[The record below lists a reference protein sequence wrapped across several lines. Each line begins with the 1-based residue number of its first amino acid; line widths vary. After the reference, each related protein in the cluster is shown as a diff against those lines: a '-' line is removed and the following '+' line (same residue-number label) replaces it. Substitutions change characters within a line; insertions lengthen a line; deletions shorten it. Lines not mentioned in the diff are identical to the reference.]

1 MIAIK
6 ETTEGII
13 FTIAVLPK
21 SSRNMIA
28 GVRDGALKIKITA
41 PPVDG
46 AANKMCVAYLSKIL
60 KTPKSSLEIV
70 SGATG
75 RTKQI
80 LWRLTGTHTT
90 TADQKLIIQAFAQ

>member
-21 SSRNMIA
+21 SSRNMVA
-28 GVRDGALKIKITA
+28 GVRDGAIKIKITA

-46 AANKMCVAYLSKIL
+46 AANKMCVAYLSKML

-80 LWRLTGTHTT
+80 LWRLTGTHTD
-90 TADQKLIIQAFAQ
+90 TADQKRILQSVVQ